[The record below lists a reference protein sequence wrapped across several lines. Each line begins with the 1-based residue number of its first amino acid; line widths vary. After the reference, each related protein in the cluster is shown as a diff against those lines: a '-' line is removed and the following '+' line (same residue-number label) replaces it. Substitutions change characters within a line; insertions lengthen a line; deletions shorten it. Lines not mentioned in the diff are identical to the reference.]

1 MSDDNFRL
9 NRFEE
14 LFDYIEELT
23 RTDHP
28 DIQEVAITSLQ
39 AMINDQLAFVKNQF
53 DSGRLPSEQAQESM
67 RLLET
72 PFVYGYLLGAGT
84 YVGAVVGEEPGGTA
98 SIDAMR
104 RAFAELYLDNG
115 ERNWKASQAVP
126 EDDSDYATG
135 IDAGSEDPSRRFGS
149 ATVSGRSS
157 WGNTGRWCET
167 GSARRICQDHRT
179 ATSGNCRQ
187 RAPAAGD
194 ASCASCLGA

>member
-14 LFDYIEELT
+14 LFDYLEELT
-23 RTDHP
+23 KTDDP
-28 DIQEVAITSLQ
+28 DLQEVAITSLQ

-53 DSGRLPSEQAQESM
+53 DSGRLPSERVQEGM
-67 RLLET
+67 RLRET

-84 YVGAVVGEEPGGTA
+84 LVGAVVGEEPGGTA

-104 RAFAELYLDNG
+104 RAFAELYLDNW

-135 IDAGSEDPSRRFGS
+135 IDAGSEYPSRRFGS

-179 ATSGNCRQ
+179 APWSDCRTRTSS
-187 RAPAAGD
+187 ADHAA
-194 ASCASCLGA
+194 CPRCLGA